1 MKKILSLLLLLPLF
15 TFSQNVGISSNIL
28 FNPQYTLDVD
38 GITKISN
45 YASIGVN
52 PNSSYRLYV
61 YNSSSN
67 YARLGSNQYGLYAR
81 GSSSAVW
88 GYNNTSGGHSV
99 RAQQNSTGYSVY
111 ADGLNSR
118 NYFQGNVGIGTLNP
132 VFKLD
137 VDGDVEFGSGTSNL
151 EFIKNGTTFEIR
163 HHDPGVSWNNIS
175 LNPYGGNVG
184 IGTTNPVHLLDVRGN
199 MYLSGQKY
207 INNVSPTI
215 YLQDTDHRS
224 GMIHM
229 NSNLLYFLNGSGVNS
244 TTWTPNNSE
253 WPLTVNMT
261 NDDISVG
268 GIMAVGDWGSCAPN
282 RRLIIGEYISCNP
295 VIRPSLN
302 FLGYVGTPSSYFWE
316 MYSDA
321 YLATDG
327 YYYVSDK
334 RFKTN
339 ITPIPNALEKI
350 LSINGVSYDIKKGSI
365 ADNGRD
371 DIYDRVGFLAQDIR
385 EIIPSAVREVST
397 EKKLNASGEDIN
409 SNSSDSYLSVNYS
422 AVIPLL
428 VEAIKEQQKM
438 IDELKERINSI
449 EIKE

>member
-1 MKKILSLLLLLPLF
+1 
-15 TFSQNVGISSNIL
+15 
-28 FNPQYTLDVD
+28 
-38 GITKISN
+38 
-45 YASIGVN
+45 
-52 PNSSYRLYV
+52 
-61 YNSSSN
+61 
-67 YARLGSNQYGLYAR
+67 
-81 GSSSAVW
+81 
-88 GYNNTSGGHSV
+88 
-99 RAQQNSTGYSVY
+99 
-111 ADGLNSR
+111 
-118 NYFQGNVGIGTLNP
+118 
-132 VFKLD
+132 
-137 VDGDVEFGSGTSNL
+137 
-151 EFIKNGTTFEIR
+151 
-163 HHDPGVSWNNIS
+163 
-175 LNPYGGNVG
+175 
-184 IGTTNPVHLLDVRGN
+184 
-199 MYLSGQKY
+199 
-207 INNVSPTI
+207 
-215 YLQDTDHRS
+215 
-224 GMIHM
+224 
-229 NSNLLYFLNGSGVNS
+229 
-244 TTWTPNNSE
+244 
-253 WPLTVNMT
+253 
-261 NDDISVG
+261 
-268 GIMAVGDWGSCAPN
+268 
-282 RRLIIGEYISCNP
+282 
-295 VIRPSLN
+295 
-302 FLGYVGTPSSYFWE
+302 

-428 VEAIKEQQKM
+428 VEAIKQQQKM